1 MIARLAVVAGSVAVV
16 AGTWALLIW
25 LIVTYGWVGIL
36 IYLGIACGVGALVG
50 IVSAVLNV

>member
-25 LIVTYGWVGIL
+25 LIVTYGWMGIL
-36 IYLGIACGVGALVG
+36 IYLGIAVGVGALMG
-50 IVSAVLNV
+50 IISSLFAV